1 MEIENQIRIMQGGEK
16 GGAGVEFLQKL
27 YFKIPNEKRKRQVDG
42 KQLKDATK

>member
-27 YFKIPNEKRKRQVDG
+27 YFKN
-42 KQLKDATK
+42 T